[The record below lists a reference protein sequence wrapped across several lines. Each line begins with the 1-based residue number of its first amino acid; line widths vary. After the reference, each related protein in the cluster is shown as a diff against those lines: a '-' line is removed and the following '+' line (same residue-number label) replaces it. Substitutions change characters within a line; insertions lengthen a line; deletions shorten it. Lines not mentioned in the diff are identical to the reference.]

1 MPRAGDGGG
10 HVQHKNLDETP
21 ALKIPTLSGTSM
33 NPSEDRRYRAKAGQP
48 DHGTGVGALAR
59 RGRRRSPPHALRPAG
74 KGHAQPEDP
83 DRTPAGTILTAP
95 LLHLLSYFR

>member
-48 DHGTGVGALAR
+48 DHGTGVGGLGEGGGVAAPRPMPFAR
-59 RGRRRSPPHALRPAG
+59 RGR
-74 KGHAQPEDP
+74 GHAQPEDP
-83 DRTPAGTILTAP
+83 DRTRPGR
-95 LLHLLSYFR
+95 S